1 MPARLSPGPF
11 PSWDDYR
18 YFLATSE
25 AGSFTKAADDLG
37 VTQSTLSR
45 RIEHLEQQLGVRLF
59 LRTQSGVTLT
69 PEGESILGAAREIE
83 SKILEIQGS
92 LVGSDQRL
100 EGTVRISV
108 TDGLASFWI
117 APRLADFQADNPG
130 IAIELQCSIE
140 PADALRMEAE
150 LAIQS
155 EAPESVELISVKL
168 GRLHFV
174 PWASPGY
181 LERHGTPR
189 DTSELLQHRLL
200 DHDIY
205 YSDEGDWSEWSGLAW
220 AANLISFKTN
230 SSAALVSAIQNGAGI
245 GLLPTHSCECVE
257 GIVALSMDLKA
268 YSDIRLVYHPYLRE
282 TPRVR
287 SVIDWLKELFDQST
301 YPWFRDEFHPP
312 KKRKS
317 AR

>member
-181 LERHGTPR
+181 LQRHGTPR

-205 YSDEGDWSEWSGLAW
+205 YSDEGDWSEWSGLAR

>member
-45 RIEHLEQQLGVRLF
+45 RIEHLERQLGVRLF
-59 LRTQSGVTLT
+59 VRSQSGVNLT
-69 PEGESILGAAREIE
+69 PEGESILDAAREVE
-83 SKILEIQGS
+83 AKIHDIQRN
-92 LVGSDQRL
+92 LIGSDKRL
-100 EGTVRISV
+100 QGTVRISV

-117 APRLADFQADNPG
+117 APRLAGFQTDNPG
-130 IAIELQCSIE
+130 IAVELKCSIE
-140 PADALRMEAE
+140 PADALRMETE
-150 LAIQS
+150 LTIQS
-155 EAPESVELISVKL
+155 EAPESVELIVVKL

-174 PWASPGY
+174 PWASPDY

-189 DTSELLQHRLL
+189 DPRELLHHKLL

-205 YSDEGDWSEWSGLAW
+205 YSDRGDWSEWLGLAR
-220 AANLISFKTN
+220 AANLISVKTN
-230 SSAALVSAIQNGAGI
+230 SSAALVSAIQTGAGI
-245 GLLPTHSCECVE
+245 GMLPTYSCECVD
-257 GIVALSMDLKA
+257 GIVPLDLGLKT

-282 TPRVR
+282 LPRVR
-287 SVIDWLKELFDQST
+287 TVIDWLRGLFEVER
-301 YPWFRDEFHPP
+301 YPWFRDEFQPP
-312 KKRKS
+312 EMRS
-317 AR
+317 RT

>member
-117 APRLADFQADNPG
+117 VPRLADFQADNPG

-181 LERHGTPR
+181 LQRHGTPR